1 MNTGPKFGL
10 DPKVLN
16 GMSIRSASYNV
27 PITNALSPPDV
38 INVSS
43 GQCWNSLH
51 MNPVA
56 GVQPNSS
63 ASKGFKP
70 GFTVELAQGVTRQM
84 TKLMESVGAKSVF
97 GPSKYPNRSSGI
109 SACDTSETLAVGGRH
124 LLTSLRRC

>member
-1 MNTGPKFGL
+1 M
-10 DPKVLN
+10 
-16 GMSIRSASYNV
+16 
-27 PITNALSPPDV
+27 

-97 GPSKYPNRSSGI
+97 GPIMDGIWERASRNELCKGMESRSIWRLFVEDDGKVLGDSRLEG
-109 SACDTSETLAVGGRH
+109 
-124 LLTSLRRC
+124 